1 MSFLVGMTFQF
12 ETMCFDPDTGG
23 VVLAWD
29 VGSRKRDLS

>member
-23 VVLAWD
+23 VLAWD